1 MTTISAL
8 VTGASGLKLPSGYP
22 VMISASAKAS
32 I

>member
-22 VMISASAKAS
+22 VIILASVMLQ
-32 I
+32 